1 VYVYKFD
8 KHRRFVKYKARLVVR
23 GDQQARSKANTYAS
37 TLAGRSFRTLVA
49 IAARFDL
56 EMIQYDAI
64 NAFVH
69 ADLDEEV
76 YMKMP
81 PGHRRNGVILQL
93 RKALYGLRKSPLLWQ
108 RDFTN
113 TLKKIGFQPVPHEP
127 CCLTY
132 NGILIFFYVDDIVV
146 AFSRQEAQRA
156 QGLVEKLKNRYSLSG
171 GNELQW
177 FLGIEI
183 LRDREKR
190 LIWLS
195 QASYID
201 KISGLTTTQPRC
213 DTPMSLEELLPHLG
227 GASRADVQ
235 LY

>member
-1 VYVYKFD
+1 
-8 KHRRFVKYKARLVVR
+8 
-23 GDQQARSKANTYAS
+23 
-37 TLAGRSFRTLVA
+37 
-49 IAARFDL
+49 
-56 EMIQYDAI
+56 M
-64 NAFVH
+64 
-69 ADLDEEV
+69 
-76 YMKMP
+76 
-81 PGHRRNGVILQL
+81 
-93 RKALYGLRKSPLLWQ
+93 
-108 RDFTN
+108 
-113 TLKKIGFQPVPHEP
+113 PHEP

-201 KISGLTTTQPRC
+201 KISGLATT
-213 DTPMSLEELLPHLG
+213 
-227 GASRADVQ
+227 
-235 LY
+235 